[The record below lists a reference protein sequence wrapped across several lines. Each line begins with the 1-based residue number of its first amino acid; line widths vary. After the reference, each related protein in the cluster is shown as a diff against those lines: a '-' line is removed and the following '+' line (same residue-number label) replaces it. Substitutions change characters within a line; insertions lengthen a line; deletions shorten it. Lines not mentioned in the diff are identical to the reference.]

1 VLDSKVLLAAD
12 RPPDGRE
19 VHRRGRDPR
28 CPLAAGVGGRAD
40 VQLRELG
47 FSRRAPVVGRLV
59 VAANCDVAGG
69 DFERVVASVST
80 AGLFGGGWGMSYT
93 TRLAI
98 MAIGAAIGWLIS
110 RWWIRRQDKRFWA
123 ELKRTTPPNAEL
135 LKLVKSS
142 PAPQEWYN
150 EDEEELFS

>member
-1 VLDSKVLLAAD
+1 
-12 RPPDGRE
+12 
-19 VHRRGRDPR
+19 
-28 CPLAAGVGGRAD
+28 
-40 VQLRELG
+40 
-47 FSRRAPVVGRLV
+47 
-59 VAANCDVAGG
+59 
-69 DFERVVASVST
+69 
-80 AGLFGGGWGMSYT
+80 MSYT